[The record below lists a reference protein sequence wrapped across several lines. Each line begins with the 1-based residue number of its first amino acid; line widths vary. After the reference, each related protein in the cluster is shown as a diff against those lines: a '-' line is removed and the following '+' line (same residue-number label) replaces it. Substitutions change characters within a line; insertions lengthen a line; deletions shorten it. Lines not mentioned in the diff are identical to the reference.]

1 MDLTKFA
8 KIAKNRKSDDF
19 LRYLRFITVICHV
32 NVHFYRVH
40 DHLKQSRLPI
50 LPNLLKVRK
59 VSALRAI
66 LTFPFPHMYTQEA
79 TQPIF
84 QSEGLL
90 SKGSS

>member
-1 MDLTKFA
+1 ML
-8 KIAKNRKSDDF
+8 
-19 LRYLRFITVICHV
+19 L
-32 NVHFYRVH
+32 HFYRVH

-66 LTFPFPHMYTQEA
+66 LTFPFPHIYMYTQKA

-84 QSEGLL
+84 Q
-90 SKGSS
+90 